1 MKYQLVSDPPKD
13 KDLIEVAEKISA
25 KLADRT
31 ELIKFGL
38 ELLED
43 EMVRKV
49 KRDYPDNKN
58 LRDMCMALLE
68 KWEDS
73 KDEAKWNDVV
83 EALRKIKHRALAK
96 IIEDA
101 IKQPSTQAKE
111 RPAKKRPTR
120 EEQGKLCMFV

>member
-13 KDLIEVAEKISA
+13 KDLIEIAEKISA

-49 KRDYPDNKN
+49 K
-58 LRDMCMALLE
+58 
-68 KWEDS
+68 
-73 KDEAKWNDVV
+73 
-83 EALRKIKHRALAK
+83 
-96 IIEDA
+96 
-101 IKQPSTQAKE
+101 
-111 RPAKKRPTR
+111 
-120 EEQGKLCMFV
+120 

>member
-1 MKYQLVSDPPKD
+1 
-13 KDLIEVAEKISA
+13 
-25 KLADRT
+25 
-31 ELIKFGL
+31 
-38 ELLED
+38 
-43 EMVRKV
+43 MV
-49 KRDYPDNKN
+49 
-58 LRDMCMALLE
+58 LLE

-101 IKQPSTQAKE
+101 IKQPSTQGRE
-111 RPAKKRPTR
+111 QPDKKRPTL